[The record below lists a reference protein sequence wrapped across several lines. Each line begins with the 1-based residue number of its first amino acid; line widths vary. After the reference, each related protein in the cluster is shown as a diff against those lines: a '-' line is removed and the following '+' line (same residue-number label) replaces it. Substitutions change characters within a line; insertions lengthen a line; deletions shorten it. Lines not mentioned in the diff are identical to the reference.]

1 MKEKPICKITPVL
14 RSKRGRFQAMKKC
27 QKCFAEND
35 DLMSFCWECGTP
47 LQNSFN
53 SESKTEQFS
62 AESFTSAP
70 TVYSGSNANQT
81 VNKTYGF
88 TSNFQQPQ
96 PPPKSKKGLFFL
108 IFGIV
113 AFLGLG
119 IITAAGVVIYS
130 LIPTPKPT
138 ITPISIVKTP
148 TPRIP
153 PTVMPTATPQVSFT
167 PPTEP
172 TKQGSFTVYASQ
184 GWQLSNIDVV
194 PLEEFRTTVQGKIDI
209 SGIKTDVSSAGIAD
223 VKTKVRRLYPEF
235 PTGALLMR
243 TRFADGKFSN
253 VVAISANGAN
263 GNWRNYPDERGK
275 IEFCINDNAPENN
288 MGQFIVTAT
297 LTRVPTT
304 KK

>member
-1 MKEKPICKITPVL
+1 
-14 RSKRGRFQAMKKC
+14 MKKC

-35 DLMSFCWECGTP
+35 NLMSFCWECGTP
-47 LQNSFN
+47 LPNSFA
-53 SESKTEQFS
+53 SEAKTEQFS

-70 TVYSGSNANQT
+70 TIYSGRTENQT
-81 VNKTYGF
+81 VNKTRGF

-96 PPPKSKKGLFFL
+96 PPPKSKKGLFL
-108 IFGIV
+108 VITGIV
-113 AFLGLG
+113 ALLGLG
-119 IITAAGVVIYS
+119 IITAAGVAIYS
-130 LIPTPKPT
+130 LIPTPTPKPT
-138 ITPISIVKTP
+138 PVVIVKTP
-148 TPRIP
+148 TPKVS
-153 PTVMPTATPQVSFT
+153 PTVVPTATPQVSFT

-172 TKQGSFTVYASQ
+172 TKQGSFTINANQ

-209 SGIKTDVSSAGIAD
+209 SGIKTGVSAAGIAD

-243 TRFADGKFSN
+243 TRYADGKVSN

-288 MGQFIVTAT
+288 VGQFIVTAT
-297 LTRVPTT
+297 LTRVPTA